1 MGGGGRPVWKELQDK
16 TSGRLYYVNRE
27 TRETTWTKPA
37 ELGGGAAA
45 GGTSQPTASASGW
58 VEKTDPASGRKYY
71 YRELQSGQR
80 LRHAL
85 TSCAIYRVSRV
96 QIDRLGRRRGS
107 PHLALVEVRPPHF
120 VLSIDS

>member
-37 ELGGGAAA
+37 ELGGGAAV
-45 GGTSQPTASASGW
+45 GGASQPAAASASGW

-71 YRELQSGQR
+71 YRELQR
-80 LRHAL
+80 PAL
-85 TSCAIYRVSRV
+85 PS
-96 QIDRLGRRRGS
+96 
-107 PHLALVEVRPPHF
+107 
-120 VLSIDS
+120 